1 MGEVRACVFIDCE
14 AKHPSAFL
22 SECVVVPQVCT
33 AVRGVQVTGPCGVL
47 KDSRK
52 IPAEVHW
59 TGWMPFQLVRPPIL
73 YMYMFGLCNVF
84 SIYPP
89 PVCAV

>member
-47 KDSRK
+47 KRQQENSGRSTLDGMDAIS
-52 IPAEVHW
+52 AGEATH
-59 TGWMPFQLVRPPIL
+59 
-73 YMYMFGLCNVF
+73 
-84 SIYPP
+84 SIY
-89 PVCAV
+89 VYVRVV